1 MGRDGLDGI
10 PVILIYYLLSSKELI
25 LELWSNKNIC
35 FKEAKLDSKDIIKSN
50 IGGKK
55 AIFGKGDVENNLCLQ
70 EFKFFWKKFEI

>member
-25 LELWSNKNIC
+25 LELRSNKNIC

-55 AIFGKGDVENNLCLQ
+55 QYLEKVM
-70 EFKFFWKKFEI
+70 

>member
-50 IGGKK
+50 IGGEKQYLEK
-55 AIFGKGDVENNLCLQ
+55 VM
-70 EFKFFWKKFEI
+70 

>member
-10 PVILIYYLLSSKELI
+10 PVILIYSLLSSKELI
-25 LELWSNKNIC
+25 LELWPNKNIS

-55 AIFGKGDVENNLCLQ
+55 AIFGKGDVENSLCLQ
-70 EFKFFWKKFEI
+70 EFKFFWKKFET